1 MGDDDIKCLSRY
13 VIKVLC
19 FSEGDHP
26 TLDYPTLDHPNL
38 DHLTHHPAKTT
49 NFACSKCH
57 PCGRPYVVEGVVGST
72 CRCPNPQ
79 CLGLK
84 MAARVAAAERMQE
97 GVVVGRAAEGSGAE
111 LALAAASLVA
121 GLVGW

>member
-1 MGDDDIKCLSRY
+1 MY

-26 TLDYPTLDHPNL
+26 MLDYLTLDHPNL

-57 PCGRPYVVEGVVGST
+57 PCNRLYVVEGVVGST
-72 CRCPNPQ
+72 CCCPNPQ

-84 MAARVAAAERMQE
+84 MAAWVAAAERMQE
-97 GVVVGRAAEGSGAE
+97 GVVVG
-111 LALAAASLVA
+111 
-121 GLVGW
+121 